1 MQNNV
6 DSSELNKKRGK
17 RLKQAIISTGI
28 PQYKIAEDFA
38 HVTPGHLSSVVRGG
52 RKLTEQLA
60 ALVADAA
67 GVRKEWLLCEDDFRT
82 EAEKEEA
89 EKSEILRPDG
99 PTMTAV
105 LLRKILDRMVSNAA
119 KEYGLPPEKISENR
133 RAGVFVEVGHYADYL
148 IEQTIMEV
156 SKNSSDCEAKE

>member
-6 DSSELNKKRGK
+6 DFSELNKKCGE
-17 RLKQAIISTGI
+17 RLKQAILSTGTS
-28 PQYKIAEDFA
+28 QKDFA
-38 HVTPGHLSSVVRGG
+38 ENITHVTPVHLSAVIRGK

-60 ALVADAA
+60 ALAADAA
-67 GVRKEWLLCEDDFRT
+67 GVRKEWLLCEDDFKT

-89 EKSEILRPDG
+89 EQREILRPDG
-99 PTMTAV
+99 PIMTAI

-119 KEYGLPPEKISENR
+119 KEYGLSPEKISENR

-148 IEQTIMEV
+148 IERVILEV
-156 SKNSSDCEAKE
+156 SQNGSDCKTEE

>member
-6 DSSELNKKRGK
+6 DSSELNKKCGE
-17 RLKQAIISTGI
+17 RLKQAILSTGTS
-28 PQYKIAEDFA
+28 QKDFAENIA
-38 HVTPGHLSSVVRGG
+38 HVTPVHLSAVIRGK

-60 ALVADAA
+60 ALAAAAA
-67 GVRKEWLLCEDDFRT
+67 GVRKEWLLCEDDFKT

-156 SKNSSDCEAKE
+156 SKNGSDCEAKE

>member
-1 MQNNV
+1 MRKTT
-6 DSSELNKKRGK
+6 ELDVKRGE
-17 RLKQAIISTGI
+17 RLKQAIISTGMQQQKFADEI
-28 PQYKIAEDFA
+28 A
-38 HVTPGHLSSVVRGG
+38 HVTPVHLSAVVRGK
-52 RKLTEQLA
+52 RRLTEQLA

-67 GVRKEWLLCEDDFRT
+67 GVRKEWLLCKDDFRT

-99 PTMTAV
+99 PIMTAV

-133 RAGVFVEVGHYADYL
+133 RASVFVEVGHYADYL

-156 SKNSSDCEAKE
+156 SKNGSDCEAKE